1 MSGLRPALV
10 GGFVLGG
17 AVLVVAAILLFGSTR
32 LFSPTVEAV
41 VYFKGSVAN
50 LEVGAPVTF
59 RGVRVGS
66 VTAVAI
72 SLDMADLTARIPVF
86 LELNPAQISLQ
97 DHGQK
102 KAYATFDR
110 LLKAGLRA
118 QLNMQSLITGQ
129 LLVDLDL
136 LPNTEAVLVGNG
148 LGRTEIPAIPSRLQT
163 LESEVAELPL
173 KEMIENT
180 NQALASIR
188 QLAESASPR
197 VAPLADSLLHSSEAI
212 QATLQRIDR
221 LADVSE
227 KQIGDNGAALARV
240 LASADLTL
248 RDTDKVL
255 NSVQDMTAVDG
266 ALRGDLADSLRDL
279 SASAGALRGF
289 THEIE
294 RDPSALLRGRS
305 DR

>member
-17 AVLVVAAILLFGSTR
+17 AVLVVATILLFGGTR
-32 LFSPTVEAV
+32 LFSPTVAAV

-66 VTAVAI
+66 VTAIAV

-97 DHGQK
+97 GQGRK
-102 KAYATFDR
+102 RTSASFDR

-136 LPNTEAVLVGNG
+136 LPNTEAILVGDG
-148 LGRTEIPAIPSRLQT
+148 RGRTEIPAIPSRLQT
-163 LESEVAELPL
+163 IESAIVELPL
-173 KEMIENT
+173 KEMVENA
-180 NQALASIR
+180 NQALAAIR

-197 VAPLADSLLHSSEAI
+197 VAPLADSLLRSSEAA

-221 LADVSE
+221 LADLGE
-227 KQIGDNGAALARV
+227 KQIGDNGAALARL

-248 RDTDKVL
+248 RDADKVL
-255 NSVQDMTAVDG
+255 ASVQDMVAANG
-266 ALRGDLADSLRDL
+266 ALRGDLGDSLRDL

-294 RDPSALLRGRS
+294 RDPSSLFRGRS